1 MMHLFE
7 VDMLERIPDSEIVVR
22 PAIMSMVDRRSKI
35 RLGPQRDE
43 VIIVW
48 A

>member
-1 MMHLFE
+1 MLRSVRATSDSMMHLFE
-7 VDMLERIPDSEIVVR
+7 VDMLG
-22 PAIMSMVDRRSKI
+22 RSQVEI